1 MKRNKYF
8 QALSFLCVLTLIG
21 GFANTHESEVVL
33 GKISVHA
40 GKLNT
45 KVLLEAQSP
54 MPVVRSYYA
63 PDLPSTVVVDLK
75 CSDPSQE
82 VQAELEDSE
91 LVKDVNL
98 EKGDGE
104 TLRLLIGLNEK
115 VPYRIYS
122 SQNTTIIELNKLRH
136 VQGGE
141 YILDTES
148 HANSIRLSGVTVSTD
163 EQRLNITAKM
173 TEEVLTHVFALN
185 NPLRLVVDLYDTLL
199 TSKSSDYPIYNNGVV
214 RVRTAQFQNSD
225 TQKITRL
232 VFDLTEPKFYTID
245 THSGEFTV
253 SFYNEPGPE
262 LAQSWSEPEPETVEE
277 VVTYEEEPV
286 KTLEI
291 EKETPVH
298 TADTYIEEASI
309 QTSDKPFAENSVADI
324 APQETEEEGINETPA
339 PPEESEPTV
348 WEEDNQTLSAPD
360 IEPYEE
366 PEPAVETHTEK
377 TELAKNAEPNGNGS
391 AHYMPQE
398 QFTPQTVA
406 EQQVKYTGDILSLK
420 FKDADLRDVILYL
433 ADFAGLNVVFDPE
446 VRGTVTVDL
455 KDTPWDQ
462 ALDIILRIN
471 KMGKTLEGNVLRI
484 APTAVLAREKEEERR
499 LQEAQVIAGPTV
511 VKTFTLSYSR
521 ASEVEGLLRSK
532 MSERGEMIVDERTN
546 TLIITEVRDRME
558 VLERLINVFDTA
570 TPQVSIEARIVE
582 ATSTFIRNLGVQWG
596 FRGINDPFYGNQ
608 TSLQFPNRTLV
619 DGALIPQGIV
629 TKGVGGPLGGYGINL
644 PAPAFTTAVG
654 LSMANV
660 LDTFRIDMAL
670 TALETSGEGRII
682 SAPKVTT
689 QNNQEAEII
698 QGRQIPVQTVANFT
712 VTTRYVNAALELRA
726 TPQITAEGTIIMY
739 IEIRNNAADFAN
751 LVNGIPP
758 ITTQSAQTTVMV
770 PNGGT
775 TVIGGIYRTEDSI
788 TREKVPLLHKIPILG
803 NLFKSFARTKQTRE
817 LLIFITPRIIR

>member
-8 QALSFLCVLTLIG
+8 QVLSFLCVLTLISG
-21 GFANTHESEVVL
+21 YASINDSEAVL
-33 GKISVHA
+33 NKISVHA

-45 KVLLEAQSP
+45 KVLLEALSP
-54 MPVVRSYYA
+54 MPVVKSYYA
-63 PDLPSTVVVDLK
+63 QDLPSTIVVDLK
-75 CSDPSQE
+75 CSDPFQE
-82 VQAELEDSE
+82 TQVELEDSE
-91 LVKDVNL
+91 LVKGVNL
-98 EKGDGE
+98 EKGEGE
-104 TLRLLIGLNEK
+104 SLRLLIGLEEK

-122 SQNTTIIELNKLRH
+122 SQNTTIVELNKLRH
-136 VQGGE
+136 VQGE

-148 HANSIRLSGVTVSTD
+148 RANAIRLSDVNVSED
-163 EQRLNITAKM
+163 GQKLNVTAKLSD
-173 TEEVLTHVFALN
+173 EAFAHVFALN

-199 TSKSSDYPIYNNGVV
+199 TSTASDYPIYNGGVV
-214 RVRTAQFQNSD
+214 RVRTAQFKNSD

-232 VFDLTEPKFYTID
+232 VFDLTAPQFYTVN
-245 THSGEFTV
+245 TQGGEFTV
-253 SFYNEPGPE
+253 SFYNEAGPE
-262 LAQSWSEPEPETVEE
+262 LAQSFSEPEPGAEVEPAPVET
-277 VVTYEEEPV
+277 EPV
-286 KTLEI
+286 KTLEV
-291 EKETPVH
+291 EEETPVH
-298 TADTYIEEASI
+298 TADTFIEEASI
-309 QTSDKPFAENSVADI
+309 HTVEQSFTEKPIEVTP
-324 APQETEEEGINETPA
+324 PQEATEEEVVQSLA
-339 PPEESEPTV
+339 PPVDNEPPA
-348 WEEDNQTLSAPD
+348 WEENESLPTPV
-360 IEPYEE
+360 IEPVEE
-366 PEPAVETHTEK
+366 PEPAIETHNEK
-377 TELAKNAEPNGNGS
+377 TELAKHAEPNGNGS
-391 AHYMPQE
+391 AHYTPQE
-398 QFTPQTVA
+398 QQFSPQIVV
-406 EQQVKYTGDILSLK
+406 EQEVQYSGDVLSLK

-446 VRGTVTVDL
+446 VRGMVTVDL

-462 ALDIILRIN
+462 ALDLILKIN

-484 APTAVLAREKEEERR
+484 APTAILTREKDEERKLRESQVLA
-499 LQEAQVIAGPTV
+499 GPMV

-521 ASEVEGLLRSK
+521 ATDVENLLKSK

-546 TLIITEVRDRME
+546 TLIITEVRDKME
-558 VLERLINVFDTA
+558 VLERLINVFDTP

-608 TSLQFPNRTLV
+608 TSLQFPNKSLV
-619 DGALIPQGIV
+619 DGAMIPQGIV

-644 PAPAFTTAVG
+644 PAPAFSTAVG

-670 TALETSGEGRII
+670 TALETSGNGRII

-775 TVIGGIYRTEDSI
+775 TVIGGIYRTEDSV

>member
-8 QALSFLCVLTLIG
+8 QVLSFLCVLTLISG
-21 GFANTHESEVVL
+21 YASINDPEAVL
-33 GKISVHA
+33 NKISVHT

-45 KVLLEAQSP
+45 KVLLETHSP
-54 MPVVRSYYA
+54 LPVLKSYYA
-63 PDLPSTVVVDLK
+63 PNLPSTIVVDLK
-75 CSDPSQE
+75 CTDQSLEPQ
-82 VQAELEDSE
+82 VELGDSE
-91 LVKDVNL
+91 LVKGVNL
-98 EKGDGE
+98 EKGEGE
-104 TLRLLIGLNEK
+104 SLRLLIELEEK

-122 SQNTTIIELNKLRH
+122 SQNATIVELNKLRH
-136 VQGGE
+136 FQGE

-148 HANSIRLSGVTVSTD
+148 RANAIRLSDVNVS
-163 EQRLNITAKM
+163 EEGHKLNVTAKLSD
-173 TEEVLTHVFALN
+173 EAFAHVFALN

-199 TSKSSDYPIYNNGVV
+199 TSTASDYPIYNGGVV
-214 RVRTAQFQNSD
+214 RVRTAQFKNSD

-232 VFDLTEPKFYTID
+232 VFDLTAPQFYTVN
-245 THSGEFTV
+245 TQGGEFTV
-253 SFYNEPGPE
+253 SFYNEAGPE
-262 LAQSWSEPEPETVEE
+262 LVQSFSEPEPEAEEEPAPVEA
-277 VVTYEEEPV
+277 EPV
-286 KTLEI
+286 KTLEV
-291 EKETPVH
+291 EEETPVH
-298 TADTYIEEASI
+298 TADTSIEEAFIPTVEQSF
-309 QTSDKPFAENSVADI
+309 TEKPIEETP
-324 APQETEEEGINETPA
+324 PQEATEEEVVQPLAPPVDNEPPAWEENETLPT
-339 PPEESEPTV
+339 PE
-348 WEEDNQTLSAPD
+348 
-360 IEPYEE
+360 IEPVKE
-366 PEPAVETHTEK
+366 PEPVIETHNEK
-377 TELAKNAEPNGNGS
+377 TALAKHAEPNGNGS
-391 AHYMPQE
+391 AHYTPQE
-398 QFTPQTVA
+398 QFAPQTVA
-406 EQQVKYTGDILSLK
+406 EQQVLYSGEVLSLK

-446 VRGTVTVDL
+446 VRGMVTVDL

-462 ALDIILRIN
+462 ALDLILKIN

-484 APTAVLAREKEEERR
+484 APTAVLTREKDEERK
-499 LQEAQVIAGPTV
+499 LQESQVLAGPIV

-521 ASEVEGLLRSK
+521 ATDVENLLKSK

-558 VLERLINVFDTA
+558 VLERLITVFDTA

-608 TSLQFPNRTLV
+608 TSLQFPNKSLV
-619 DGALIPQGIV
+619 DGAMIPQGIV

-644 PAPAFTTAVG
+644 PAPAFSTAVG

-670 TALETSGEGRII
+670 TALETSGDGRII

-788 TREKVPLLHKIPILG
+788 THERVPLLHKIPILG

>member
-8 QALSFLCVLTLIG
+8 QVLSFLCVLTLISG
-21 GFANTHESEVVL
+21 YASINDSEAVL
-33 GKISVHA
+33 NKISVHA

-45 KVLLEAQSP
+45 KVLLEAPSP
-54 MPVVRSYYA
+54 MPVIQSFYA
-63 PDLPSTVVVDLK
+63 PDLPSTIVVDLK
-75 CSDPSQE
+75 CADQSQE
-82 VQAELEDSE
+82 PQVELKNSE
-91 LVKDVNL
+91 FVKDVKL
-98 EKGDGE
+98 EKGE
-104 TLRLLIGLNEK
+104 EESLRLLIGLTEK

-122 SQNTTIIELNKLRH
+122 SQNTTIVELNKLRH
-136 VQGGE
+136 LKGGE
-141 YILDTES
+141 YILDNEES
-148 HANSIRLSGVTVSTD
+148 RANPIRLSNVNISSDDQKLDVTANLSD
-163 EQRLNITAKM
+163 EAM
-173 TEEVLTHVFALN
+173 THVFALN

-199 TSKSSDYPIYNNGVV
+199 ASTGSDYPIYNNGVV

-232 VFDLTEPKFYTID
+232 VFDLSEPKFYTVS
-245 THSGEFTV
+245 TQGNEFMV
-253 SFYNEPGPE
+253 SFFTEPGPE
-262 LAQSWSEPEPETVEE
+262 LAQIFSKPEPAVVEE
-277 VVTYEEEPV
+277 PAPAETKQEQTFEIEEETPVLAPDTSIEEEPIETSDLTYAEEPV
-286 KTLEI
+286 DETLPAPEI
-291 EKETPVH
+291 EP
-298 TADTYIEEASI
+298 I
-309 QTSDKPFAENSVADI
+309 
-324 APQETEEEGINETPA
+324 
-339 PPEESEPTV
+339 
-348 WEEDNQTLSAPD
+348 
-360 IEPYEE
+360 EE
-366 PEPAVETHTEK
+366 PEPAVETNKEK
-377 TELAKNAEPNGNGS
+377 SELAKHAEPNGNGS
-391 AHYMPQE
+391 AYDMPQE
-398 QFTPQTVA
+398 QFAPQTVA
-406 EQQVKYTGDILSLK
+406 EQQVKYTGDLLSMK

-484 APTAVLAREKEEERR
+484 ASTEVLAREKEAERR

-546 TLIITEVRDRME
+546 TLIITEVRDSME

-619 DGALIPQGIV
+619 DGALIPQGIT

-644 PAPAFTTAVG
+644 PAPAFTTAMG

-739 IEIRNNAADFAN
+739 IELRNNAADFAN

>member
-8 QALSFLCVLTLIG
+8 QVLSFLCVLTLISG
-21 GFANTHESEVVL
+21 YASINDSEAVL
-33 GKISVHA
+33 NKISVHA

-45 KVLLEAQSP
+45 KVLLEALSP
-54 MPVVRSYYA
+54 MPVVKSYYA
-63 PDLPSTVVVDLK
+63 QDLPSTIVVDLK

-82 VQAELEDSE
+82 TQVELEDSE
-91 LVKDVNL
+91 LVKGVNL
-98 EKGDGE
+98 EKGEGE
-104 TLRLLIGLNEK
+104 SLRLLIGLEEK

-122 SQNTTIIELNKLRH
+122 NQNTTIIELNKLRH
-136 VQGGE
+136 VQGE

-148 HANSIRLSGVTVSTD
+148 RANAIRLSDVNVSED
-163 EQRLNITAKM
+163 GQKLNVTAKLSD
-173 TEEVLTHVFALN
+173 EAFAHVFALN

-199 TSKSSDYPIYNNGVV
+199 TSTASDYPIYNGGVV
-214 RVRTAQFQNSD
+214 RVRTAQFKNSD

-232 VFDLTEPKFYTID
+232 VFDLTAPQFYTVN
-245 THSGEFTV
+245 TQGGEFTV
-253 SFYNEPGPE
+253 SFYNEAGPE
-262 LAQSWSEPEPETVEE
+262 LAQSFSEPEPGAEVEPAPVET
-277 VVTYEEEPV
+277 EPV
-286 KTLEI
+286 KTLEV
-291 EKETPVH
+291 EEETPVH
-298 TADTYIEEASI
+298 TADTFIEEASI
-309 QTSDKPFAENSVADI
+309 HTVEQSFSEKPIEVTP
-324 APQETEEEGINETPA
+324 PQEAIEEEVVQSLA
-339 PPEESEPTV
+339 PPVDNEPPV
-348 WEEDNQTLSAPD
+348 WEENESLPTPV
-360 IEPYEE
+360 IEPVEE
-366 PEPAVETHTEK
+366 PEPAIETNNEK
-377 TELAKNAEPNGNGS
+377 TELAKHAEPNGNGS
-391 AHYMPQE
+391 AHYTPQE
-398 QFTPQTVA
+398 QQFAPQIVV
-406 EQQVKYTGDILSLK
+406 EQEVQYSGDVLSLK

-446 VRGTVTVDL
+446 VRGMVTVDL

-462 ALDIILRIN
+462 ALDLILKIN

-484 APTAVLAREKEEERR
+484 APTAILTREKDEERKLRESQVLA
-499 LQEAQVIAGPTV
+499 GPMV

-521 ASEVEGLLRSK
+521 ATDVENLLKSK

-546 TLIITEVRDRME
+546 TLIITEVRDKME
-558 VLERLINVFDTA
+558 VLERLINVFDTP

-608 TSLQFPNRTLV
+608 TSLQFPNKSLV
-619 DGALIPQGIV
+619 DGAMIPQGIV

-644 PAPAFTTAVG
+644 PAPAFSTAVG

-670 TALETSGEGRII
+670 TALETSGNGRII

-775 TVIGGIYRTEDSI
+775 TVIGGIYRTEDSV

>member
-8 QALSFLCVLTLIG
+8 QVLSFLCVLTLISG
-21 GFANTHESEVVL
+21 YASIKDSEAVL
-33 GKISVHA
+33 NKISVHA

-45 KVLLEAQSP
+45 KVLLEAPSP
-54 MPVVRSYYA
+54 MPVVKSYYA
-63 PDLPSTVVVDLK
+63 SDLPSTIVIDLK

-82 VQAELEDSE
+82 PQVELEDSE
-91 LVKDVNL
+91 LVKGVNL
-98 EKGDGE
+98 EKGEGE
-104 TLRLLIGLNEK
+104 NLRLLIGLEEK

-122 SQNTTIIELNKLRH
+122 SQNTTIVELNKLHH
-136 VQGGE
+136 VQGE

-148 HANSIRLSGVTVSTD
+148 RANAIRLSNLNVSED
-163 EQRLNITAKM
+163 GQKLNVTAKLSD
-173 TEEVLTHVFALN
+173 EAFTHVFALN

-199 TSKSSDYPIYNNGVV
+199 TSTASDYPIYNSGVV
-214 RVRTAQFQNSD
+214 RVRTAQFQNTD

-232 VFDLTEPKFYTID
+232 VFDLTEPQFYTV
-245 THSGEFTV
+245 SNQEGEFTV
-253 SFYNEPGPE
+253 SFYNESGPQ
-262 LAQSWSEPEPETVEE
+262 LVQSFSEPEPAEDEET
-277 VVTYEEEPV
+277 
-286 KTLEI
+286 
-291 EKETPVH
+291 
-298 TADTYIEEASI
+298 
-309 QTSDKPFAENSVADI
+309 
-324 APQETEEEGINETPA
+324 APQEATEEAVVQTLEPPA
-339 PPEESEPTV
+339 DSEPAA
-348 WEEDNQTLSAPD
+348 WEEETLTTPEIKPVD
-360 IEPYEE
+360 E
-366 PEPAVETHTEK
+366 PEPAVETYNEK
-377 TELAKNAEPNGNGS
+377 TELAKHAESNGNGS

-398 QFTPQTVA
+398 QFAPQTVA
-406 EQQVKYTGDILSLK
+406 EQQVKYSGDVLSLK
-420 FKDADLRDVILYL
+420 FKDADLRDVVLYL

-446 VRGTVTVDL
+446 VRGMVTVDL

-462 ALDIILRIN
+462 ALDLILRIN

-484 APTAVLAREKEEERR
+484 APTAVLTREKEEERK
-499 LQEAQVIAGPTV
+499 LVETQVLAGPMVT
-511 VKTFTLSYSR
+511 KTFTLSYSR
-521 ASEVEGLLRSK
+521 ATEVENLLKSK

-558 VLERLINVFDTA
+558 VLERLITVFDTA

-608 TSLQFPNRTLV
+608 TSLQFPNRSLV

-670 TALETSGEGRII
+670 TALETSGDGRII

>member
-8 QALSFLCVLTLIG
+8 QVLSFLCVLTLISG
-21 GFANTHESEVVL
+21 YASINDSEAVL
-33 GKISVHA
+33 NKISVHA

-45 KVLLEAQSP
+45 KVLLEALSP
-54 MPVVRSYYA
+54 MPVVKSYYA
-63 PDLPSTVVVDLK
+63 QDLPSTIVVDLK
-75 CSDPSQE
+75 CSDPFQE
-82 VQAELEDSE
+82 TQVELEDSE
-91 LVKDVNL
+91 LVKGVNL
-98 EKGDGE
+98 EKGEGE
-104 TLRLLIGLNEK
+104 SLRLLIGLEEK

-122 SQNTTIIELNKLRH
+122 NQNTTIVELNKLRH
-136 VQGGE
+136 VQGE

-148 HANSIRLSGVTVSTD
+148 RANAIRLSDVNVSED
-163 EQRLNITAKM
+163 GQKLNVTAKLSD
-173 TEEVLTHVFALN
+173 EAFAHVFALN

-199 TSKSSDYPIYNNGVV
+199 TSTASDYPIYNGGVV
-214 RVRTAQFQNSD
+214 RVRTAQFKNSD

-232 VFDLTEPKFYTID
+232 VFDLTAPQFYTVN
-245 THSGEFTV
+245 TQGGEFTV
-253 SFYNEPGPE
+253 SFYNEAGPE
-262 LAQSWSEPEPETVEE
+262 LAQSFSEPEPGAEVEPAPVET
-277 VVTYEEEPV
+277 EPV
-286 KTLEI
+286 KTLEV
-291 EKETPVH
+291 EEETPVH
-298 TADTYIEEASI
+298 TADTFIEEASI
-309 QTSDKPFAENSVADI
+309 HTVEQSFTEKPIEVTPPPEA
-324 APQETEEEGINETPA
+324 TEEEVVQSLA
-339 PPEESEPTV
+339 PPVDNEPPA
-348 WEEDNQTLSAPD
+348 WEENESLPTPV
-360 IEPYEE
+360 IEPVEE
-366 PEPAVETHTEK
+366 PEPAIETNNEK
-377 TELAKNAEPNGNGS
+377 TELAKHAEPNGNGS
-391 AHYMPQE
+391 AHYTPQE
-398 QFTPQTVA
+398 QQFAPQIVV
-406 EQQVKYTGDILSLK
+406 EQEVQYSGDVLSLK

-446 VRGTVTVDL
+446 VRGMVTVDL

-462 ALDIILRIN
+462 ALDLILKIN

-484 APTAVLAREKEEERR
+484 APTAILTREKDEERKLRESQVLA
-499 LQEAQVIAGPTV
+499 GPMV

-521 ASEVEGLLRSK
+521 ATDVENLLKSK

-546 TLIITEVRDRME
+546 TLIITEVRDKME
-558 VLERLINVFDTA
+558 VLERLINVFDTP

-608 TSLQFPNRTLV
+608 TSLQFPNKSLV
-619 DGALIPQGIV
+619 DGAMIPQGIV

-644 PAPAFTTAVG
+644 PAPAFSTAVG

-670 TALETSGEGRII
+670 TALETSGNGRII

-775 TVIGGIYRTEDSI
+775 TVIGGIYRTEDSV